1 MVFAVFRLGA
11 VRRLATAAAAAAA
24 LPRRVLTAPH
34 ALVTVLGAG
43 GDVTITTNMESE
55 VATIRA
61 TDALGNALD
70 AEAAVRV
77 EHTGN
82 GTDFEV
88 HGVEVGT
95 SLAISVPASFSVVAC
110 REGRTANL
118 RMDGWIEGGVRLTTE
133 QGDVGVQTVRGMLTT
148 LATGAGNI
156 AAEMIDGD
164 AALSTGQGDITIGKL
179 QGKVLNA
186 ASGGGNVSAKA
197 LYCEDAHIA
206 TRNGRVQLNFL
217 HTLRASVAVSN
228 GEVNIDA
235 LDGSVSVRAA
245 EGGRIRV
252 QLSDGAR
259 EIELHADGDVE
270 VLIPDDL
277 GFEASASAPHV
288 RWDPAL
294 QPLISE
300 DMTHNGVQS
309 VSVRRERAEGASAV
323 QAGSSPPGR
332 TSVRAVS
339 TAGTVHFRAHSWLDR
354 FKARMA

>member
-245 EGGRIRV
+245 EV
-252 QLSDGAR
+252 
-259 EIELHADGDVE
+259 
-270 VLIPDDL
+270 
-277 GFEASASAPHV
+277 
-288 RWDPAL
+288 
-294 QPLISE
+294 
-300 DMTHNGVQS
+300 T
-309 VSVRRERAEGASAV
+309 
-323 QAGSSPPGR
+323 SPP
-332 TSVRAVS
+332 
-339 TAGTVHFRAHSWLDR
+339 
-354 FKARMA
+354 KY

>member
-1 MVFAVFRLGA
+1 MHLPSEPVLRIPSGP
-11 VRRLATAAAAAAA
+11 A
-24 LPRRVLTAPH
+24 LRVP
-34 ALVTVLGAG
+34 
-43 GDVTITTNMESE
+43 SE
-55 VATIRA
+55 MQ
-61 TDALGNALD
+61 
-70 AEAAVRV
+70 VRV

-245 EGGRIRV
+245 ETWRFSSPTI
-252 QLSDGAR
+252 
-259 EIELHADGDVE
+259 
-270 VLIPDDL
+270 
-277 GFEASASAPHV
+277 SASRPARAP
-288 RWDPAL
+288 
-294 QPLISE
+294 
-300 DMTHNGVQS
+300 
-309 VSVRRERAEGASAV
+309 
-323 QAGSSPPGR
+323 R
-332 TSVRAVS
+332 TC
-339 TAGTVHFRAHSWLDR
+339 AGTRRCSR
-354 FKARMA
+354 SSRRT